1 MRYMIR
7 ELRNA
12 TGMTQREF
20 AKHYGIPV
28 SSLRKWEQG
37 ESSPPSYVISLI
49 ARTIPSTNK
58 SLHTFTNEKGDKYYY
73 DETIGAVYDAYG
85 NQVFISAELHDVKEQ
100 NLLIYLEELFDGFHK
115 LQDKFNRDCLLDAE
129 EDILWTT

>member
-1 MRYMIR
+1 MSYMIK

-28 SSLRKWEQG
+28 SSLRKWEQC
-37 ESSPPSYVISLI
+37 EASPPPYVISLI
-49 ARTIPSTNK
+49 ARTIPASNK
-58 SLHTFTNEKGDKYYY
+58 SLRMITNEKGDKYYY
-73 DETIGAVYDAYG
+73 DETIKAVYDNLG
-85 NQVFISAELHDVKEQ
+85 NQIFITAELSNVKEQ
-100 NLLIYLEELFDGFHK
+100 NLLIYLKELFDGFHE